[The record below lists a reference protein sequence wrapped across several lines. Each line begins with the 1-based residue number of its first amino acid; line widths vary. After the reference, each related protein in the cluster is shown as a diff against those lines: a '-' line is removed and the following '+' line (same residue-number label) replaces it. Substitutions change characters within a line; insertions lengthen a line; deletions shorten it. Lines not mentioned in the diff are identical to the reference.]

1 MWFYKYRGP
10 IKIHKVTI
18 SLFIKMLFGKNNFK
32 QSNVMH
38 YEFGEVEKVKL
49 LLGTH
54 KGVNREISKIS

>member
-1 MWFYKYRGP
+1 
-10 IKIHKVTI
+10 
-18 SLFIKMLFGKNNFK
+18 MLFGKNNFK